1 MIRFLTGIFKKPG
14 KASIYEALQAVKQR
28 ARELPHVAYRHV
40 RRAAN
45 VVADDMARR
54 ALAAGAN
61 VTYWVG
67 QLPDGCPANQLAD
80 VYDQQHDVT
89 KELPPAGTW
98 DPPTCVGSVWGPVFA
113 KVAAQQRCMDFAA
126 SLGLTHDELDDAAGT
141 ATGGWR

>member
-28 ARELPHVAYRHV
+28 ARELPHVAYRHM

-61 VTYWVG
+61 VTYWAE
-67 QLPDGCPANQLAD
+67 QLPDGCPAN
-80 VYDQQHDVT
+80 
-89 KELPPAGTW
+89 
-98 DPPTCVGSVWGPVFA
+98 
-113 KVAAQQRCMDFAA
+113 
-126 SLGLTHDELDDAAGT
+126 
-141 ATGGWR
+141 